1 VNCTQVRPILPLYAD
16 GDLETARA
24 SAVVRHLERCDEC
37 RRRLSLDRRLT
48 GVLMTLSAPARALES
63 ETVRP
68 TVKAA
73 IHRADRPKVGAL
85 SSVRARAALATIV
98 GLIVVVLLLVEV
110 IVAQPT
116 DEGAFATATAQT
128 PTAVALTPAVSSTL
142 SVLPP
147 APLRN
152 LSDLRRR
159 IKPVAPVPPLPTAG
173 PPRDDP
179 IGTEHDFRVWSPSA
193 APEGVHLTV
202 RARLVAKTD
211 HANWYVQDGLD
222 LSSVALREG
231 TDFFDQNSFPI
242 VHQLLGWE
250 IPLGID
256 NDPRVTILLGHLRL
270 WNQAATEIN
279 FNDLWPRSIVPE
291 SNERKMIYANLDNAQ
306 LGTTELG
313 AELGS
318 SLAWLAWETSQPGQ
332 DFWVKGSASGLAY
345 QSIIGT
351 SDDAYTANEI
361 GSFRLQPQT
370 ELNASRPELSDE
382 VANSAARDLF
392 ARYVAG
398 RFGGM
403 SAFTSIFASSERGI
417 AAFDRLFHSST
428 PPSTFDDVFADWVA
442 ANFLSNPTLAGGR
455 FGYPSNLQV
464 NPQVLPGPT
473 LQASLPDRATQ
484 FGASYYRIQP
494 TVPATLSFTGDPTV
508 RLIGAD
514 SHSGGLE
521 WWSNR
526 GGEIDSRVTRTV
538 DLRSVH
544 AATLRFWAWYQTVKD
559 FDYAYVEVSADGG
572 ATWQTISATDTTRG
586 NPYGLNLGNGFTGTS
601 GSALPQWKLE
611 TADLTPYAGREIRLR
626 FEYVTYPAWTED
638 GFAIDGVE
646 IPEIGFLDSTTS
658 DNGWT
663 AEGFIRTDNT
673 ALQPWLVEVLSHDPA
688 QPVRR
693 MTIGPDGTGSLPLEA
708 GQSVVIAVAGLSPD
722 STQTAQFQLRL
733 APR

>member
-16 GDLETARA
+16 GDLETPRA
-24 SAVVRHLERCDEC
+24 SEVARHLERCDEC
-37 RRRLSLDRRLT
+37 RHRLSVDRRLT
-48 GVLMTLSAPARALES
+48 GVLMTLSSPAGPLEP

-68 TVKAA
+68 AAKATVP
-73 IHRADRPKVGAL
+73 RADRPKVGAL
-85 SSVRARAALATIV
+85 ISVQARTILATIV
-98 GLIVVVLLLVEV
+98 GLILIALILVEV
-110 IVAQPT
+110 IVVQPT
-116 DEGAFATATAQT
+116 DEGTFATATAQT
-128 PTAVALTPAVSSTL
+128 PTAVALTPAVPDSL
-142 SVLPP
+142 SILPP
-147 APLRN
+147 APPRN
-152 LSDLRRR
+152 FADLRLR
-159 IKPVAPVPPLPTAG
+159 INSVAPAPPLPTAG
-173 PPRDDP
+173 PPRDEP
-179 IGTEHDFRVWSPSA
+179 IGTVRDFRVWSPSA

-222 LSSVALREG
+222 LGSVPLAEG
-231 TDFFDQNSFPI
+231 TGYFEQLTFPT
-242 VHQLLGWE
+242 VHRLLGWE

-256 NDPRVTILLGHLRL
+256 NDPRVTILLGHLQL
-270 WNQAATEIN
+270 WNQAASEIN

-291 SNERKMIYANLDNAQ
+291 SNERKMIYANVDNAQ
-306 LGTTELG
+306 LGTMELS

-318 SLAWLAWETSQPGQ
+318 SLVWLAWETSQPSQ

-345 QSIIGT
+345 QSIMGMT
-351 SDDAYTANEI
+351 DDVYTANEI
-361 GSFRLQPQT
+361 GSFRLHPQT
-370 ELNASRPELSDE
+370 QLNASRPELSDE
-382 VANSAARDLF
+382 IANSAARDLF

-403 SAFTSIFASSERGI
+403 SAFASIFASSERGI
-417 AAFDRLFHSST
+417 AAFDRLFRSST

-442 ANFLSNPTLAGGR
+442 ANFLGDPILAGGR

-494 TVPATLSFTGDPTV
+494 TVPVTLSFTGDPTV

-514 SHSGGLE
+514 SRSAGFE

-526 GGEIDSRVTRTV
+526 GGGIDSRLTRTV
-538 DLRSVH
+538 DLRSVKV
-544 AATLRFWAWYQTVKD
+544 ATLRFWTWFQTVKD

-572 ATWQTISATDTTRG
+572 ATWQTISATDTTRE
-586 NPYGLNLGNGFTGTS
+586 NTYGLSLGDGFTGTS
-601 GSALPQWKLE
+601 GPALPQWKLE

-626 FEYVTYPAWTED
+626 FEYVTYPAWAED

-663 AEGFIRTDNT
+663 AEGFVRTDNT
-673 ALQPWLVEVLSHDPA
+673 TLQPWLVEVLSHDPA

-708 GQSVVIAVAGLSPD
+708 GQSVVVAVAGLSPD